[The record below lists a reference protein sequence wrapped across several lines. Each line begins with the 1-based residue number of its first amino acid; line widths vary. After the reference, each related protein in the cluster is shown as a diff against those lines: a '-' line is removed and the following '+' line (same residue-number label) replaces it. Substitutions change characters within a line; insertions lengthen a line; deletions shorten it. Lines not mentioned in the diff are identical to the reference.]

1 MTSNVH
7 VTAYRFP
14 CFKILLC
21 EFTIILCTN
30 AEHQNFFGVD
40 ENIGPVA
47 ISLKRERI
55 PDEISEFYGASLTA
69 PKYQH
74 RVIMRTSQVI
84 V

>member
-1 MTSNVH
+1 M
-7 VTAYRFP
+7 
-14 CFKILLC
+14 
-21 EFTIILCTN
+21 CTN
-30 AEHQNFFGVD
+30 TEHQNFFGVD

-55 PDEISEFYGASLTA
+55 PDEISEFYGASVMV